1 MIHEITVNLRNLST
15 GYISGRDTRIITSGI
30 NASLH
35 AGELTC
41 LLGQNGA
48 GKSTLLKT
56 LSSFIPAV
64 KGDIELFGMPL
75 GSYSNSALAKLIGV
89 VLTDRVSLGNMSAR
103 ELAGLGRSPYTGFW
117 GGLSLEDKAIVDEA
131 MALVGISSL
140 SDRMVDTLSDGE
152 RQKVMI
158 AKALAQQTKVI
169 FLDEPTAFLD
179 FPSKVELMQLL
190 LSLARS
196 QGKTVFMS
204 THDLELALLTADKI
218 WLVDKSRGVTTG
230 TPEDLALNGALASY
244 FEREGVRFDASTGL
258 FGISMTPVR
267 EMVVRGAGVRY
278 NMVVKALARN
288 AIALTDSADDEI
300 VVTDDAFEF
309 GGVRYMDIASL
320 LEAIV

>member
-1 MIHEITVNLRNLST
+1 MRHEITVNLRNLST

-64 KGDIELFGMPL
+64 KGGIELFGMPL

-267 EMVVRGAGVRY
+267 EMAVRGAGVRY

>member
-1 MIHEITVNLRNLST
+1 MRHEITVNLRNLST

-267 EMVVRGAGVRY
+267 EMAVRGVGVRY

-320 LEAIV
+320 LEAIG

>member
-1 MIHEITVNLRNLST
+1 MRHEITVNLRNLST

-267 EMVVRGAGVRY
+267 EMAVRGVGVRY

-288 AIALTDSADDEI
+288 AIALTDSSDDEI

-309 GGVRYMDIASL
+309 GGARYMDIASL

>member
-1 MIHEITVNLRNLST
+1 MRHEITVNLRNLST

-64 KGDIELFGMPL
+64 NGDIELFGMPL

-267 EMVVRGAGVRY
+267 EMAVRGAGVRY

>member
-1 MIHEITVNLRNLST
+1 MRHEITVNLRNLST

-258 FGISMTPVR
+258 FGISMAPVR
-267 EMVVRGAGVRY
+267 EMAVRGAGVRY

-288 AIALTDSADDEI
+288 AIALTDSADDEV

>member
-1 MIHEITVNLRNLST
+1 MRHEITVNLRNLST

-48 GKSTLLKT
+48 GKTTLLKT
-56 LSSFIPAV
+56 LSSFILAV

-267 EMVVRGAGVRY
+267 EMAVRGAGVRY

-300 VVTDDAFEF
+300 IVTDDAFEF

>member
-1 MIHEITVNLRNLST
+1 MRHEITVNLRNLST

-89 VLTDRVSLGNMSAR
+89 VLTNRVSLGNMSAR

-258 FGISMTPVR
+258 FGISMTPER
-267 EMVVRGAGVRY
+267 EIAVRGAGVRY

-300 VVTDDAFEF
+300 VVTDDVFEF
-309 GGVRYMDIASL
+309 GGARYMDIASL